1 MSRFRYTLLTDGS
14 SDRCLAQIIN
24 WVLESCS
31 RRASLDVVGQF
42 ADLRELRNPPQEL
55 PSKISKAVELFP
67 CDVLFVH
74 RDAEHNT
81 RDRRVFEIERAAEEA
96 RASVRY
102 LPLVPVRMTE
112 AWLLID
118 ESAIRRAADNPNGK
132 VSLDLPLT
140 AKLEQVPD
148 PKKVL
153 DRALVAASEKSGRR
167 LKRFERD
174 LSFRRQRV
182 AALIDDFS
190 PLRELDAFRAFEK
203 ATRLLLRDLS

>member
-1 MSRFRYTLLTDGS
+1 M
-14 SDRCLAQIIN
+14 
-24 WVLESCS
+24 
-31 RRASLDVVGQF
+31 
-42 ADLRELRNPPQEL
+42 
-55 PSKISKAVELFP
+55 
-67 CDVLFVH
+67 LFVH

-118 ESAIRRAADNPNGK
+118 ASAIRRAADNPNGK

-153 DRALVAASEKSGRR
+153 DRALVVASEKSGRR

>member
-1 MSRFRYTLLTDGS
+1 
-14 SDRCLAQIIN
+14 
-24 WVLESCS
+24 
-31 RRASLDVVGQF
+31 
-42 ADLRELRNPPQEL
+42 
-55 PSKISKAVELFP
+55 
-67 CDVLFVH
+67 
-74 RDAEHNT
+74 
-81 RDRRVFEIERAAEEA
+81 
-96 RASVRY
+96 
-102 LPLVPVRMTE
+102 MTE

-118 ESAIRRAADNPNGK
+118 ASAIRRAADNPNGK

-153 DRALVAASEKSGRR
+153 DRALVVASEKSGRR